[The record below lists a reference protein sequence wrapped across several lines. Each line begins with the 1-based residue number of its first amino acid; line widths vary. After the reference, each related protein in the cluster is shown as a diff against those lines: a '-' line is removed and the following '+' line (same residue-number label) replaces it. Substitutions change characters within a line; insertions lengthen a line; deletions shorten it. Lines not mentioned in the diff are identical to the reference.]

1 MILSNLAMACLS
13 YERTRA
19 SRVHLVLVVLL
30 YCISSEISSS
40 FAELQRFEH
49 APKDDGS
56 IRFLVVGDWG
66 RRGFYNQSKVAWQM
80 GRIGEKL
87 DIDFVIST
95 GDNFYGDGLKGV
107 NDLAFLDSFK
117 NIYTAKSLQKQ
128 WYSVLGN
135 HDYRGNTEAQL
146 SPALRNIDSRWLC
159 LRSFIVNAAEIAEF
173 FFVDTTP
180 FAIKYV
186 TDKRHQYDWSG
197 VSPHGAYI
205 TNLLKDLNVALRKSS
220 AKWKIV
226 IGHHTIRSAGHH
238 GETQELVRHLLPILK
253 AHNVD
258 MYMNGHDHCLQ
269 HISSLNSPIQYFTSG
284 AGSKAWRGDIKEYN
298 SEAMKFFHDGQGF
311 MSVNLTRS
319 DALIVFYDVLGRVL
333 HTWKLNKQLHSAF

>member
-1 MILSNLAMACLS
+1 MVVSNLAMACLS
-13 YERTRA
+13 YETTRA
-19 SRVHLVLVVLL
+19 SRLHLVLVVLVF
-30 YCISSEISSS
+30 CISSEIISS
-40 FAELQRFEH
+40 FAELQKFDH

-56 IRFLVVGDWG
+56 ISFLVVGDWG
-66 RRGFYNQSKVAWQM
+66 RRGFYNQSKVALQM
-80 GRIGEKL
+80 GWIGEKL

-107 NDLAFLDSFK
+107 NDPAFEDSFK

-146 SPALRNIDSRWLC
+146 SPVLRKIDSRWLC
-159 LRSFIVNAAEIAEF
+159 LRSFILNAADIADF

-180 FAIKYV
+180 FVTKYI
-186 TDKRHQYDWSG
+186 TDEKHLYDWRAI
-197 VSPHGAYI
+197 SPRGTYI
-205 TNLLKDLNVALRKSS
+205 ANLVKDLEEALRKSS

-226 IGHHTIRSAGHH
+226 IGHHAIRSAGHH
-238 GETQELVRHLLPILK
+238 GDTPELVRHLLPILK

-269 HISSLNSPIQYFTSG
+269 HISSLDSPIQYLTSG
-284 AGSKAWRGDIKEYN
+284 AGSKAWRGDIKRYN
-298 SEAMKFFHDGQGF
+298 SQAMKFFHDGQGF
-311 MSVNLTRS
+311 MSLNLTRS
-319 DALIVFYDVLGRVL
+319 DAHIVFYDVLGRVL
-333 HTWKLNKQLHSAF
+333 HTWNLSKQLHSAV